1 MSGGRVPEEIPEL
14 GPIHERLRQNPAVK
28 PEMLTLTAQE
38 GFVMSRL
45 DGHTSLRELILMIG
59 LPADETVA
67 ILQRLRKL
75 GALLREGE
83 LPELVAART
92 ARARDAAQA
101 RPAAPGGRT
110 SQPGKAP
117 AQPDKAPAQATA
129 RSQPRTDQAQ
139 GTPELDDAALDA
151 EERAAM
157 AEDNDLGERERRRI
171 LTMRRQ
177 VGRVDYFTLLGVPQ
191 DVSKRDLQRSYFR
204 LSKEFH
210 PDIYYGKNTGSF
222 GPWLALVFETLS
234 KGFETLRDAKS
245 RERYQGTLSGREQGS
260 QSRPEYAAELFD
272 NACTAEARGEL
283 QHALTLFAAAVRVDA
298 QPRHL
303 SRAARCALAAG
314 DIPQAQE
321 YAQEAVRLEPRNA
334 SFARVLA
341 EAYRAADKLG
351 EARDTLVA
359 ALAGNP
365 ENDALVAEIEADLE
379 TIRALID
386 QRGGRRSG

>member
-1 MSGGRVPEEIPEL
+1 MSGARVPEEIPEL
-14 GPIHERLRQNPAVK
+14 GPIHERLRQNPVVK

-38 GFVMSRL
+38 GFVLSRL

-110 SQPGKAP
+110 SQP
-117 AQPDKAPAQATA
+117 DRAPAQATA
-129 RSQPRTDQAQ
+129 RSQPLTGQAQ
-139 GTPELDDAALDA
+139 GTPAPALDDAELDA

-157 AEDNDLGERERRRI
+157 AEANDLGERERRRI
-171 LTMRRQ
+171 LAMRRQ

-210 PDIYYGKNTGSF
+210 PDIYYAKNTGSF

-245 RERYQGTLSGREQGS
+245 RERYQSTLAGREQGS